1 MVKQMD
7 YGVNM
12 FLAKA
17 LENRGLTTYSHE
29 LTHLFDRTVILNNSG
44 RRDGIGGEFYARGIY
59 ETYEAVNESILNLN
73 LIFNEKGKDGYRNT
87 DPSRFVKEEDLRKYM
102 GGVFDVLYTLDYLE
116 AKEVLNKDTNTK
128 KEYFNKIEQKEDG
141 RSVDTGKHTI
151 DVFKNID
158 VNLANN
164 LHTIR
169 DLINNDLVV
178 SRYAFQGISTIGE
191 ARTNGYYVIDMF
203 RPIFAGI
210 QNDNGASRRYN
221 NEKNII

>member
-1 MVKQMD
+1 
-7 YGVNM
+7 M

-87 DPSRFVKEEDLRKYM
+87 DPSRFVREEDLKKYM

-141 RSVDTGKHTI
+141 RSGDTGKHTI
-151 DVFKNID
+151 DVFKSID

-169 DLINNDLVV
+169 DLINNELVV
-178 SRYAFQGISTIGE
+178 SRYAFQGISTTGE

>member
-1 MVKQMD
+1 
-7 YGVNM
+7 M

-17 LENRGLTTYSHE
+17 LDNRGLTTYSHE

-87 DPSRFVKEEDLRKYM
+87 DPSRFAKEEDLRKYM

-141 RSVDTGKHTI
+141 RSGDTGKHTI
-151 DVFKNID
+151 DIFKNID

-178 SRYAFQGISTIGE
+178 SRYAFQGISTTGE

>member
-1 MVKQMD
+1 
-7 YGVNM
+7 M

-17 LENRGLTTYSHE
+17 LDNRGLTTYSHE

-87 DPSRFVKEEDLRKYM
+87 DPSRFAKEEDLRKYM

-141 RSVDTGKHTI
+141 RSGDTGKHTI

-158 VNLANN
+158 GNLADN

-178 SRYAFQGISTIGE
+178 SRYAFQGISTTGE

-203 RPIFAGI
+203 KPIFAGI

>member
-1 MVKQMD
+1 
-7 YGVNM
+7 M

-87 DPSRFVKEEDLRKYM
+87 DPSRFAKEEDLRKYM

-141 RSVDTGKHTI
+141 RSG
-151 DVFKNID
+151 
-158 VNLANN
+158 
-164 LHTIR
+164 
-169 DLINNDLVV
+169 
-178 SRYAFQGISTIGE
+178 
-191 ARTNGYYVIDMF
+191 
-203 RPIFAGI
+203 
-210 QNDNGASRRYN
+210 
-221 NEKNII
+221 

>member
-1 MVKQMD
+1 
-7 YGVNM
+7 M

-87 DPSRFVKEEDLRKYM
+87 DPSRFAKEEDLRKYM

-141 RSVDTGKHTI
+141 RSGDTGKHTI

-169 DLINNDLVV
+169 NLINNDLVV
-178 SRYAFQGISTIGE
+178 SRYAFQGISTTGE

>member
-1 MVKQMD
+1 
-7 YGVNM
+7 M

-87 DPSRFVKEEDLRKYM
+87 DQSRFAKEEDLRKYM

-141 RSVDTGKHTI
+141 RSGDTGKHTI
-151 DVFKNID
+151 DIFKNID

-178 SRYAFQGISTIGE
+178 SRYAFQGISTTGE

>member
-1 MVKQMD
+1 
-7 YGVNM
+7 M

-44 RRDGIGGEFYARGIY
+44 RRDGIGREFYARGIY

-87 DPSRFVKEEDLRKYM
+87 EPSRFAKEEDLRKYM

-141 RSVDTGKHTI
+141 RSGDTGKHTI

-178 SRYAFQGISTIGE
+178 SRYAFQGISTTGE

>member
-1 MVKQMD
+1 
-7 YGVNM
+7 M

-17 LENRGLTTYSHE
+17 LDNRGLTTYSHE
-29 LTHLFDRTVILNNSG
+29 LTHLFDRTVILNNGG

-87 DPSRFVKEEDLRKYM
+87 DPSRFVREEDLKKYM

-116 AKEVLNKDTNTK
+116 AKEVLKKDSNTK

-141 RSVDTGKHTI
+141 RSGDTGKHTI
-151 DVFKNID
+151 DVFKSID

-169 DLINNDLVV
+169 DLINNELVV
-178 SRYAFQGISTIGE
+178 SRYAFQGISTTGE

>member
-1 MVKQMD
+1 
-7 YGVNM
+7 M

-87 DPSRFVKEEDLRKYM
+87 EPSRFAKEEDLRKYM

-141 RSVDTGKHTI
+141 RSGDTGKHTI

-158 VNLANN
+158 ANLANN

-178 SRYAFQGISTIGE
+178 SRYAFQGISTTGE

>member
-1 MVKQMD
+1 
-7 YGVNM
+7 M

-44 RRDGIGGEFYARGIY
+44 RRDSIGGEFYARGIY

-87 DPSRFVKEEDLRKYM
+87 DPSRFAKEEDLRKYM

-141 RSVDTGKHTI
+141 RSGDTGKHTI

-178 SRYAFQGISTIGE
+178 SRYAFQGISTTGE

-210 QNDNGASRRYN
+210 QNNNGASRRYN

>member
-1 MVKQMD
+1 
-7 YGVNM
+7 M

-17 LENRGLTTYSHE
+17 LDNRGLTTYSHE
-29 LTHLFDRTVILNNSG
+29 LTHLFDRTVILNNGG

-87 DPSRFVKEEDLRKYM
+87 DPSRFVREEDLKKYM

-116 AKEVLNKDTNTK
+116 AKEVLKKDSNTK
-128 KEYFNKIEQKEDG
+128 KEYFNKIEQKADG
-141 RSVDTGKHTI
+141 RSGDTGKHTI
-151 DVFKNID
+151 DVFKSID

-164 LHTIR
+164 LYTIR
-169 DLINNDLVV
+169 DLINNELVV
-178 SRYAFQGISTIGE
+178 SRYAFQGISTTGE

>member
-1 MVKQMD
+1 
-7 YGVNM
+7 M

>member
-1 MVKQMD
+1 
-7 YGVNM
+7 M

-87 DPSRFVKEEDLRKYM
+87 DPSSFAKEEDLRKYM

-141 RSVDTGKHTI
+141 RSGDTGKHTI
-151 DVFKNID
+151 DIFKNID

-178 SRYAFQGISTIGE
+178 SRYAFQGISTTGE

>member
-1 MVKQMD
+1 
-7 YGVNM
+7 M

-44 RRDGIGGEFYARGIY
+44 RRDGVGGEFYARGIY

-87 DPSRFVKEEDLRKYM
+87 EPSRFAKEEDLRKYM

-141 RSVDTGKHTI
+141 RSGDTGKHTI

-178 SRYAFQGISTIGE
+178 SRYAFQGISTTGE

>member
-1 MVKQMD
+1 
-7 YGVNM
+7 M

-17 LENRGLTTYSHE
+17 LDNRGLTTYSHE

-73 LIFNEKGKDGYRNT
+73 LIFNEKGKDGYRNI
-87 DPSRFVKEEDLRKYM
+87 DPSRFAKEEDLRKYM

-141 RSVDTGKHTI
+141 RSGDTGKHTI

-158 VNLANN
+158 GNLADN

-178 SRYAFQGISTIGE
+178 SRYAFQGISTTGE

-203 RPIFAGI
+203 KPIFAGI

>member
-1 MVKQMD
+1 
-7 YGVNM
+7 M

-141 RSVDTGKHTI
+141 RSGDTGKHTI
-151 DVFKNID
+151 DIFKNID

-178 SRYAFQGISTIGE
+178 SRYAFQGISTTGE
-191 ARTNGYYVIDMF
+191 ASTNGYYVIDMF

>member
-1 MVKQMD
+1 
-7 YGVNM
+7 M

-17 LENRGLTTYSHE
+17 LDNRGLTTYSHE
-29 LTHLFDRTVILNNSG
+29 LTHLFDRTVILNNGG

-87 DPSRFVKEEDLRKYM
+87 DPSRFVREEDLKKYM

-141 RSVDTGKHTI
+141 RSGDTGKHTI
-151 DVFKNID
+151 DVFKSID

-169 DLINNDLVV
+169 DLINNELVV
-178 SRYAFQGISTIGE
+178 SRYAFQGISTTGE

>member
-1 MVKQMD
+1 
-7 YGVNM
+7 M

-87 DPSRFVKEEDLRKYM
+87 EPSRFAKEEDLRKYM

-151 DVFKNID
+151 DIFKNID

-178 SRYAFQGISTIGE
+178 SRYAFQGISTTGE

>member
-1 MVKQMD
+1 
-7 YGVNM
+7 M
-12 FLAKA
+12 FLARA

-87 DPSRFVKEEDLRKYM
+87 EPSRFAKEEDLRKYM

-141 RSVDTGKHTI
+141 RSGDTGKHTI

-178 SRYAFQGISTIGE
+178 SRYAFQGISTTGE

>member
-1 MVKQMD
+1 
-7 YGVNM
+7 M

-87 DPSRFVKEEDLRKYM
+87 EPSRFAKEEDLRKYM

-141 RSVDTGKHTI
+141 RSGDTGKHTI
-151 DVFKNID
+151 DIFKNID

-178 SRYAFQGISTIGE
+178 SRYAFQGISTTGE

>member
-1 MVKQMD
+1 
-7 YGVNM
+7 M

-44 RRDGIGGEFYARGIY
+44 RRDGVGGEFYARGIY

-87 DPSRFVKEEDLRKYM
+87 DPSRFAKEEDLRKYM

-116 AKEVLNKDTNTK
+116 VKEVLNKDTNTK

-141 RSVDTGKHTI
+141 RSGDTGKHTI
-151 DVFKNID
+151 DIFKNID

-178 SRYAFQGISTIGE
+178 SRYAFQGISTTGE

>member
-1 MVKQMD
+1 
-7 YGVNM
+7 M

-87 DPSRFVKEEDLRKYM
+87 DPSRFAKEEDLRKYM

-141 RSVDTGKHTI
+141 RSGDTGKHTI

-169 DLINNDLVV
+169 NLINNDLVV
-178 SRYAFQGISTIGE
+178 SRYAFQGISTTGE

-203 RPIFAGI
+203 RPMFAGI

>member
-1 MVKQMD
+1 
-7 YGVNM
+7 M

-87 DPSRFVKEEDLRKYM
+87 EPSRFAKEEDLRKYM

-141 RSVDTGKHTI
+141 RSGDTGKHTI

-178 SRYAFQGISTIGE
+178 SRYAFQGISTTGE

-210 QNDNGASRRYN
+210 QNDNGASRRYK
-221 NEKNII
+221 NEKKII

>member
-1 MVKQMD
+1 
-7 YGVNM
+7 M

-141 RSVDTGKHTI
+141 RSGDTGKHTI

-178 SRYAFQGISTIGE
+178 SRYAFQGISTTGE

-203 RPIFAGI
+203 RPIFAGN

>member
-1 MVKQMD
+1 
-7 YGVNM
+7 M

-87 DPSRFVKEEDLRKYM
+87 DPSRFAKEEDLRKYM

-141 RSVDTGKHTI
+141 RSGDTGKHTI

-178 SRYAFQGISTIGE
+178 SRYAFQGISTTGE

-203 RPIFAGI
+203 RPIFSGI

>member
-1 MVKQMD
+1 
-7 YGVNM
+7 M

-17 LENRGLTTYSHE
+17 LENRGRTTYSHE

-87 DPSRFVKEEDLRKYM
+87 EPSRFAKEEDLRKYM

-141 RSVDTGKHTI
+141 RSGDTGKHTI

-178 SRYAFQGISTIGE
+178 SRYAFQGISTTGE

>member
-1 MVKQMD
+1 
-7 YGVNM
+7 M

-87 DPSRFVKEEDLRKYM
+87 EPSRFAKEEDLRKYM

-141 RSVDTGKHTI
+141 RSGDTGKHTI

-178 SRYAFQGISTIGE
+178 SRYAFQGISTTGE

>member
-1 MVKQMD
+1 
-7 YGVNM
+7 M

-87 DPSRFVKEEDLRKYM
+87 EPSRFAKEEDLRKYM

-141 RSVDTGKHTI
+141 RSGDTGKHTI

-178 SRYAFQGISTIGE
+178 SRYAFQGISTTGE
-191 ARTNGYYVIDMF
+191 ARTNGYYVIDLF

>member
-1 MVKQMD
+1 
-7 YGVNM
+7 M

-87 DPSRFVKEEDLRKYM
+87 DPSRFAKEEDLRKYM

-141 RSVDTGKHTI
+141 RSGDTGKHTI

-164 LHTIR
+164 LYTIR

-178 SRYAFQGISTIGE
+178 SRYAFQGISTTGE

>member
-1 MVKQMD
+1 
-7 YGVNM
+7 M

-59 ETYEAVNESILNLN
+59 ETYEAVDESILNLN

-87 DPSRFVKEEDLRKYM
+87 DPSRFAKEEDLRKYM

-141 RSVDTGKHTI
+141 RSGDTGKHTI
-151 DVFKNID
+151 DIFKNID

-178 SRYAFQGISTIGE
+178 SRYAFQGISTTGE

>member
-1 MVKQMD
+1 
-7 YGVNM
+7 M

-29 LTHLFDRTVILNNSG
+29 HTHLFDRTVILNNSG

-87 DPSRFVKEEDLRKYM
+87 DPSRFAKEEDLRKYM

-141 RSVDTGKHTI
+141 RSGDTGKHTI
-151 DVFKNID
+151 DIFKNID

-178 SRYAFQGISTIGE
+178 SRYAFQGISTTGE

>member
-1 MVKQMD
+1 
-7 YGVNM
+7 M

-59 ETYEAVNESILNLN
+59 ETYEEVNESILNLN

-87 DPSRFVKEEDLRKYM
+87 DPSRFAKEEDLRKYM
-102 GGVFDVLYTLDYLE
+102 GGVFDILYTLDYLE

-141 RSVDTGKHTI
+141 RSGDTGKHTI

-158 VNLANN
+158 VNLAYN

-178 SRYAFQGISTIGE
+178 SRYAFQGISTTGE

>member
-1 MVKQMD
+1 
-7 YGVNM
+7 M

-178 SRYAFQGISTIGE
+178 SRYAFQGISTTGE

>member
-1 MVKQMD
+1 
-7 YGVNM
+7 M

-87 DPSRFVKEEDLRKYM
+87 DPSRFAKEEDLRKYI

-141 RSVDTGKHTI
+141 RSGDTGKHTI

-178 SRYAFQGISTIGE
+178 SRYAFQGISTTGE

>member
-1 MVKQMD
+1 
-7 YGVNM
+7 M

-87 DPSRFVKEEDLRKYM
+87 DPSKFVKEEDLRKYM

-178 SRYAFQGISTIGE
+178 SRYAFQGISTTGE

>member
-1 MVKQMD
+1 
-7 YGVNM
+7 M

-141 RSVDTGKHTI
+141 RSGDTGKHTI

-158 VNLANN
+158 GNLADN

-178 SRYAFQGISTIGE
+178 SRYAFQGISTTGE

>member
-1 MVKQMD
+1 
-7 YGVNM
+7 M

-73 LIFNEKGKDGYRNT
+73 LIFNEKGKDGYRNI

-141 RSVDTGKHTI
+141 RSGDTGKHTI

-164 LHTIR
+164 LHSIS

-178 SRYAFQGISTIGE
+178 SRYAFQGISTTGE

-210 QNDNGASRRYN
+210 QNNNGASRRYN